1 MKINNYYIHR
11 VNDIDSLENVSNQF
25 GIEIDLRYEDEEII
39 LNHDPFLS
47 GTDFRLKKKKY
58 NHNGIILNCKSE
70 GIEDKILKILKDF
83 NITNFFFLDLSI
95 PFLINTSN
103 SGCKQ
108 IAVRF
113 SEYEPIDFVK
123 KYKDICNW
131 VWIDSFTGNYFDKN
145 IIKTLSKNFK
155 ICLMS
160 PELRGFDK
168 KIIDDLKIRY
178 KNIEFNGICTKNPD
192 LWM

>member
-25 GIEIDLRYEDEEII
+25 GIEIDLRYENEEII

-47 GTDFRLKKKKY
+47 GTDFRIFLKKY

-70 GIEDKILKILKDF
+70 GIENKILKILKDF

-95 PFLINTSN
+95 PFLIKTSN

-123 KYKDICNW
+123 KYKDVCNW
-131 VWIDSFTGNYFDKN
+131 VWIDSFSGNYFDKN

>member
-47 GTDFRLKKKKY
+47 GTDFRLFLKKY
-58 NHNGIILNCKSE
+58 KHNGIILNCKSE
-70 GIEDKILKILKDF
+70 GIENKILKILKDF

-103 SGCKQ
+103 NGCKQ
-108 IAVRF
+108 IAIRF

-123 KYKDICNW
+123 KYKDVCDW
-131 VWIDSFTGNYFDKN
+131 VWIDSFSGNYFDKN
-145 IIKTLSKNFK
+145 IIKALSKNFK